1 MSRRKLIIL
10 SHDAMVREDIL
21 AEKDSP
27 AFSYLLESGTWIETT
42 KTIWPSITYPAHS
55 SIISGRYPDRHG
67 VYHNDHYYPADPDPR
82 WNWDS
87 KYFRGDSLFQAAK
100 RAGLTTAGVFWPV
113 SGNHPYV
120 DYLISEYWPQS
131 PGESFID
138 CQRSMG
144 TSEEV
149 IRDIIEPNLPENE
162 KFVRMHPDAD
172 QFVIDCA
179 CTMIRKYNPD
189 LLVIH
194 PADIDANRHRN
205 GVFSEPVREA
215 VRRAAKWTQQII
227 AATRDAGTFADTVFV
242 VMSDHGQVDLDRIMS
257 PNVFFRQKGLL
268 GVNEDGSFGEWT
280 CYLRSTGITAE
291 VFVEGADDATLA
303 GRARYAA
310 NLRKTRAALE
320 ELKDDPRFAI
330 ERILTS
336 EEAEE
341 ELRLSGPFSFFL
353 IGKGNVAYSNILTG
367 GLEMQFDTSAF
378 QTAFATHGMDPD
390 FGPQPT
396 AIFSGPGVRRG
407 LRIPR
412 RPIVDIAPTCAALL
426 GIDLPDTD
434 GTAVTELIEEE
445 EAETPYR
452 IFGVTGRSGS
462 GKSRFARELAE
473 KLGCERIDI
482 DAIGHDATKDPAVIE
497 KIRRLYGD
505 CMMLPDGT
513 VDRKA
518 LGRIVFESPER
529 MAEYTTIT
537 WGYMTRVLDGIL
549 ARTKGPVVFEWVLLP
564 ISGKYWNRANP
575 KILVTADTEARKKA
589 VLARD
594 GITEAYFDQRDSQSL
609 AFERY
614 SFDRVVR
621 NDYRPETL
629 ERAAEEISTV
639 CSDRRG

>member
-1 MSRRKLIIL
+1 MTKRKLIIL
-10 SHDAMVREDIL
+10 SHDAMVREDVL
-21 AEKDSP
+21 ARIDSP

-67 VYHNDHYYPADPDPR
+67 VFHNDHFYPGDPDPR
-82 WNWDS
+82 WNWDA
-87 KYFRGDSLFQAAK
+87 KYFHGDSLFQAAK

-131 PGESFID
+131 PDESFID

-162 KFVRMHPDAD
+162 QFVRMHPDAD

-179 CTMIRKYNPD
+179 CSMIRKYRPD

-205 GVFSEPVREA
+205 GVFSDPVREA

-227 AATRDAGTFADTVFV
+227 TATRDAGTFADTVFV

-257 PNVFFRQKGLL
+257 PNVFFCRKGLL
-268 GVNEDGSFGEWT
+268 SVNEDGSFGDWT

-291 VFVEGADDATLA
+291 VYVEGADDTTFA

-330 ERILTS
+330 DRILTS
-336 EEAEE
+336 REAEE

-353 IGKGNVAYSNILTG
+353 IGKGNVAYSNILKG

-412 RPIVDIAPTCAALL
+412 RPIVDIAPTCAKLL
-426 GIDLPDTD
+426 GLDLPDTD
-434 GTAVTELIEEE
+434 GTAVDELIEPEDE
-445 EAETPYR
+445 NPPYR
-452 IFGVTGRSGS
+452 IYGVTGRSGS
-462 GKSRFARELAE
+462 GKSRFAKVLAE

-482 DAIGHDATKDPAVIE
+482 DEIGHDATKDPAVIE

-505 CMMLPDGT
+505 GVLGADGT
-513 VDRKA
+513 IDRKA
-518 LGRIVFESPER
+518 VGRIVFESAER
-529 MAEYTTIT
+529 MGEYTTIT
-537 WGYMTRVLDGIL
+537 WAYMQRVLSEIL
-549 ARTKGPVVFEWVLLP
+549 ARTKGPIVFEWILLP
-564 ISGKYWNRANP
+564 ISGTFWNRANP

-589 VLARD
+589 VLERD
-594 GITEAYFDQRDSQSL
+594 GITGDYFDQRDGGSL
-609 AFERY
+609 DYGRY
-614 SFDRVVR
+614 DFDAVVE

-629 ERAAEEISTV
+629 EEAA
-639 CSDRRG
+639 DRILTAFSPF